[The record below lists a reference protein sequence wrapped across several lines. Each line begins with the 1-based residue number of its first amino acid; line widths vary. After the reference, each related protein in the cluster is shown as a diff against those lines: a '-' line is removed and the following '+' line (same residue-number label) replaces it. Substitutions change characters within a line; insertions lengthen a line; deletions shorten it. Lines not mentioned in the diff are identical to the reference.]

1 MKEIQESLGKR
12 LKTLRLEKGLTL
24 KMLAQKIHKSESYLS
39 RLERGQISPSLS
51 TLKVIADALE
61 RPLVHLLEDSFP
73 PLDVQIKKGKHRLLI
88 VSPELKYEIFS
99 TPNNQVSM
107 FRMTLKKGASSGKET
122 YSHLGIETG
131 VLLQGRIKI
140 WVGSKVFLLSAG
152 DSITYQSEKPHRF
165 QNVGEED
172 AIGIWVV
179 SPPTF

>member
-12 LKTLRLEKGLTL
+12 LNTLRLEKGLTL

-39 RLERGQISPSLS
+39 RLEHGQISPSLS
-51 TLKVIADALE
+51 TLKVIADVLE

-73 PLDVQIKKGKHRLLI
+73 PLDVQIKKGKHRLLT
-88 VSPELKYEIFS
+88 VSPKLKYEIFS
-99 TPNNQVSM
+99 VSNNQLSM
-107 FRMTLKKGASSGKET
+107 FRMTLKKGASSGKEA
-122 YSHLGIETG
+122 YSHLGIEAG